1 MTMKILV
8 PVDGSTAAKSALAFV
23 AGRSPFLG
31 ADPHVQL
38 LNVQLP
44 VPARA
49 AAAVGRDIV
58 RTFHKEEALRM
69 LKPALA
75 TMQRAGVAARGR
87 HVVGSPGAS
96 IGKLATQSHA
106 DLIVMGTRGRSAWKG
121 LVLGSTA
128 HGVLA
133 SCTTPILLLRGE
145 RAVPD
150 GALHVGVATDGSA
163 HALAALK
170 WLVSHRAIWG
180 EGARFTLLHVRP
192 DSADPT
198 QGLGSAAAFEG
209 GVGMFTPELLEKY
222 EAGLQA
228 AADAAVAPAI
238 KLMKQAKLEHA
249 VHFAKGFDA
258 GEVLSQA
265 ARKLKLDVLL
275 MGSHGRGAF
284 TSVVMGSVAT
294 RVSAR
299 SDVPLLLVR

>member
-1 MTMKILV
+1 MKILV
-8 PVDGSTAAKSALAFV
+8 PVDGSAAAKSALAFV

-31 ADPHVQL
+31 DDPHVQL

-49 AAAVGRDIV
+49 AAAVGRELV
-58 RTFHKEEALRM
+58 RNFHKEEALRL

-75 TMQRAGVAARGR
+75 TMARAGVPARGR
-87 HVVGSPGAS
+87 HTVGSPGAS
-96 IGKLATQSHA
+96 IGQLATKSHA

-133 SCTTPILLLRGE
+133 SCTTPVLLLRGE
-145 RAVPD
+145 QPLAD
-150 GALHVGVATDGSA
+150 GALHVGIAIDGSA

-170 WLVSHRAIWG
+170 WLISHRELWG
-180 EGARFTLLHVRP
+180 QGASVTVLHVRP
-192 DSADPT
+192 DGNDPT
-198 QGLGSAAAFEG
+198 VGLGSAAAFEG
-209 GVGMFTPELLEKY
+209 GAGMFTPELLAQY

-228 AADAAVAPAI
+228 AADAAVAPAV
-238 KLMKQAKLEHA
+238 KLLTQAKLAHQ

-258 GEVLSQA
+258 GEVLAQA
-265 ARKLKLDVLL
+265 ARKLKLDILL

-294 RVSAR
+294 RVAAR
-299 SDVPLLLVR
+299 SNVPLLLVR